1 MESAGK
7 QRTHMGTRTIYRIV
21 VGAELS
27 ERYAAA
33 FEGMDMEVK
42 NGRTILTG
50 EVIDQPHLHGILN
63 RISAL
68 GLDLVSIE
76 SVCGERWEEDAASY
90 PLAGDGGAAEKRLR
104 P

>member
-1 MESAGK
+1 MESGGK
-7 QRTHMGTRTIYRIV
+7 QGTHMGTRTTYRIV
-21 VGAELS
+21 VRAELG

-33 FEGMDMEVK
+33 FEGMEMEVK

-76 SVCGERWEEDAASY
+76 SVCGERWGDDAASY
-90 PLAGDGGAAEKRLR
+90 PLAVDGAAEKRSR